1 MRLAAF
7 PHLRGFNPGATL
19 IRLACLLMLGG
30 LGAVETTTRAQDP
43 SVEVVRGRR
52 FVQTSAGT
60 PAAAAGDQAFYF
72 LAQAVGLEALEPISN
87 AQVTPPAGGSLALT
101 RTHAGVYQLWKN
113 FSSAAARDAAFPT
126 GRYGFS
132 ATLSL
137 LGATLAHAILDAS
150 PAPTIPRLSNFT
162 DAQNVDS
169 ENDFTLRWEAF
180 AGAGSDDVILLQ
192 ILDTANGS
200 LVEEFT
206 DLSGNTQEW
215 TFSGGELPKGKS
227 LQVRLAFI
235 HRSPASDLEG
245 AELLAGRSV
254 SISETSASLKTT
266 GTSTTPT
273 DTTPPQLIGTI
284 PALGATMKNA
294 LDSVAFQFSE
304 PMNPANVSI
313 AWAATLNGLTIPL
326 AQSAFQTVW
335 TDTKDTLVVLYNA
348 TGGGWPAGATMSW
361 TLNARPGA
369 AGNFTDT
376 AGNEL
381 PVKIGGFS
389 TAGGVDPCTSPSNPG
404 GLPGS
409 AFFLSKQVNYRQ
421 TSAADPAQDT
431 DLGASAFAFM
441 DLPGTSL
448 GTGVVTLKVP
458 TSNPFVFKLKVLD
471 PIFNAAD
478 ASRRFLVEKFASRA
492 DLDDAY
498 PAGNY
503 ALELRNSGV
512 AVTNTV
518 NLVVTAT
525 GYPPIPHYSNFA
537 ATQSV
542 EATRDATLAW
552 DPHAGAS
559 TNSEFI
565 SLNVYA
571 PDGTLVF
578 RAPDP
583 CHNRTLAP
591 DAAGVV
597 IPANTLTN
605 GVSYTAE
612 LSFSHLT
619 DHDKTLSG
627 VPGTGLASLSRITRI
642 TLKTGS
648 NTTDVPAPTL
658 NRIAFSPPSSLVLEL
673 AFTPGHP
680 FTVESAP
687 ALGGAFQPLL
697 TTNPPVSPV
706 ILTLPTS
713 ADSAFFRFR
722 TP

>member
-1 MRLAAF
+1 MRLPAFRRLPGFDAGAALF
-7 PHLRGFNPGATL
+7 
-19 IRLACLLMLGG
+19 RLACLLLLGECG
-30 LGAVETTTRAQDP
+30 VLQAQDP

-52 FVQTSAGT
+52 FVQSTAGS
-60 PAAAAGDQAFYF
+60 PIAAAGDQAFYF
-72 LAQAVGLEALEPISN
+72 LAQAVGLEALEPIST
-87 AQVTPPAGGSLALT
+87 AQVTPPAGGSQPLT
-101 RTHAGVYQLWKN
+101 RAGAGVYQLWKS
-113 FSSAAARDAAFPT
+113 FTSDTARDAAFPT

-132 ATLSL
+132 ATVSL
-137 LGATLAHAILDAS
+137 LGSTQAHAILDAS
-150 PAPTIPRLSNFT
+150 PAPGVPHLSNFT

-169 ENDFTLRWEAF
+169 DNDFTLRWDSF
-180 AGAGSDDVILLQ
+180 AGAGSDDAILLQ
-192 ILDTANGS
+192 ILDATNGS
-200 LVEEFT
+200 IVEEFT
-206 DLSGNTQEW
+206 DLSGDTKEW
-215 TFSGGELPKGKS
+215 TFSGGELPKGKT

-235 HRSPASDLEG
+235 HRSTASDLEG
-245 AELLAGRSV
+245 AELLSGRSV
-254 SISETSASLKTT
+254 SISETTASLKTT

-273 DTTPPQLIGTI
+273 DTTPPQLSSVI
-284 PALGATMKNA
+284 PSIGATLQNA
-294 LDSVAFQFSE
+294 VDPVAFQFSE

-313 AWAATLNGLTIPL
+313 AWSATLNGLTIPL
-326 AQSAFQTVW
+326 ASSAFQTAW
-335 TDTKDTLVVLYNA
+335 NDAKDTLVVLYN
-348 TGGGWPAGATMSW
+348 TSGGGWPAGATVAW

-381 PVKIGGFS
+381 AVKIGGFT

-404 GLPGS
+404 ELPGS

-421 TSAADPAQDT
+421 TSADAPAQDP

-458 TSNPFVFKLKVLD
+458 TSTPFVFKLKVLD
-471 PIFNAAD
+471 PIINVGD
-478 ASRRFLVEKFASRA
+478 ASRRFFVEKFASRA

-498 PAGNY
+498 PAGSY

-512 AVTNTV
+512 TVTNTV
-518 NLVVTAT
+518 SLQVTAT

-542 EATRDATLAW
+542 EATRDATVAW
-552 DPHAGAS
+552 DPYAGSS

-591 DAAGVV
+591 DASGVV

-619 DHDKTLSG
+619 DHDKTLTG
-627 VPGTGLASLSRITRI
+627 VPGTGLASLSRITRL
-642 TLKTGS
+642 TLKTGAGAV
-648 NTTDVPAPTL
+648 TAPAPTL
-658 NRIAFSPPSSLVLEL
+658 NRIAFTAPSSLVLEL
-673 AFTPGHP
+673 AFTPGQP

-687 ALGGAFQPLL
+687 ALGGTFQPLL